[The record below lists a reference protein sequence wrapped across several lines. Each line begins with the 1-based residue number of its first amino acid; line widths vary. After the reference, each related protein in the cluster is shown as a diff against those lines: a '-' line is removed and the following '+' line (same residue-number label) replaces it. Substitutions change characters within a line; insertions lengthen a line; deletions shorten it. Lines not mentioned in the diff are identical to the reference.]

1 MQSSR
6 VVAFLILFLGF
17 QCIQASGQR
26 VVATWTDA
34 SGDWSNPANWSTLTV
49 PNNGGA
55 PLTRI
60 AKSLARREASEAAEE
75 IAWKHRT
82 LQFASWQEYIFPVPA
97 SKKPDDRQ
105 CKLGDRVVKTDP

>member
-1 MQSSR
+1 MSSCPKFLYSPRQRQSSPATRR
-6 VVAFLILFLGF
+6 V
-17 QCIQASGQR
+17 
-26 VVATWTDA
+26 
-34 SGDWSNPANWSTLTV
+34 
-49 PNNGGA
+49 
-55 PLTRI
+55 